1 MTNLTQEEQ
10 QLIASLVTIRG
21 YKLLVDKVVRCNRD
35 TALAQLKLADAD
47 GKTNA
52 AYHFCAWD
60 EVTKILEE
68 FPTKIMEE
76 LKQQGD
82 PVYG

>member
-1 MTNLTQEEQ
+1 MTDLTQEDQ
-10 QLIASLVTIRG
+10 QLIAALVTIRG
-21 YKLLVDKVVRCNRD
+21 YKLLIDKVVKCNRD
-35 TALAQLKLADAD
+35 TALAQLKLADSD
-47 GKTNA
+47 NKTNA
-52 AYHFCAWD
+52 AYNFCAWD

-76 LKQQGD
+76 LKRQGD